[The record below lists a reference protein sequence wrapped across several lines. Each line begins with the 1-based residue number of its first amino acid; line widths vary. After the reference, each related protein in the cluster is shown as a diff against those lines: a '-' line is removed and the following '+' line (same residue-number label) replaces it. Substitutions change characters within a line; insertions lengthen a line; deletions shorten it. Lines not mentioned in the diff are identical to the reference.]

1 MEGTNHLVLFARRG
15 RIRRRGEFLVV
26 GEDKYPITR
35 VSGIVLSG
43 GAQITTQ
50 AVKLALDYGI
60 PITFASGSRILGVVV
75 PFHDRFVE
83 LRRRQWEVVLTQR
96 SLRVGLARSIVIS
109 SIRAR
114 KAVLEFLE
122 SVGVVTSVGRAVERM
137 ERLEDRA
144 EGADRVGALR
154 GYEGRAARIYFRA
167 LSEALPGW
175 AFSGGRTR
183 RPPRDPFNA
192 AISFGYTAVLF
203 PVMLARIVAA
213 GLDPFAGF
221 LHEIRGRKPALALDL
236 MDEWRALA
244 VDVPVLRLFLEGGL
258 SRSDFRR
265 DGEAVLLRDAEAV
278 AIPVLSVLS
287 RVRGGL
293 LEAIDRRLT
302 EFRNAVRKLSEP
314 EPLEIKSDDVGGV
327 WEVVQV

>member
-144 EGADRVGALR
+144 EGPIGSGRYAGTRVARPGSTSAR
-154 GYEGRAARIYFRA
+154 CPRRCRAGRSPGGGRAARLGTR
-167 LSEALPGW
+167 S
-175 AFSGGRTR
+175 TR
-183 RPPRDPFNA
+183 RSAPGTR
-192 AISFGYTAVLF
+192 
-203 PVMLARIVAA
+203 RCC
-213 GLDPFAGF
+213 
-221 LHEIRGRKPALALDL
+221 
-236 MDEWRALA
+236 
-244 VDVPVLRLFLEGGL
+244 
-258 SRSDFRR
+258 SR
-265 DGEAVLLRDAEAV
+265 
-278 AIPVLSVLS
+278 
-287 RVRGGL
+287 
-293 LEAIDRRLT
+293 
-302 EFRNAVRKLSEP
+302 
-314 EPLEIKSDDVGGV
+314 
-327 WEVVQV
+327 

>member
-1 MEGTNHLVLFARRG
+1 
-15 RIRRRGEFLVV
+15 
-26 GEDKYPITR
+26 
-35 VSGIVLSG
+35 
-43 GAQITTQ
+43 
-50 AVKLALDYGI
+50 
-60 PITFASGSRILGVVV
+60 
-75 PFHDRFVE
+75 
-83 LRRRQWEVVLTQR
+83 
-96 SLRVGLARSIVIS
+96 
-109 SIRAR
+109 
-114 KAVLEFLE
+114 
-122 SVGVVTSVGRAVERM
+122 
-137 ERLEDRA
+137 
-144 EGADRVGALR
+144 
-154 GYEGRAARIYFRA
+154 
-167 LSEALPGW
+167 
-175 AFSGGRTR
+175 
-183 RPPRDPFNA
+183 
-192 AISFGYTAVLF
+192 VLF